1 VASSYNKDWLKKWL
15 TWEPHLT
22 LYQEGQVY
30 LERRYVL
37 PRNSRFNIYLHKF
50 LKSDEDEAL
59 HDHPWNWCSIILK
72 GHYTEHRQDGTS
84 RRGPGSIVLRK
95 PEVAHRVEL
104 DRESTEIFDPNP
116 GRRSWIN
123 GPEKSV
129 WTLFITGKKTRIWG
143 FHCPKGWIP
152 WTQFTAGEFG
162 QIRVGC
168 GDHA

>member
-1 VASSYNKDWLKKWL
+1 MASSYNKDWLKKWL

-30 LERRYVL
+30 LERRYL
-37 PRNSRFNIYLHKF
+37 IPRNQRANFYLHKF

-104 DRESTEIFDPNP
+104 DRVNTGVVWQP
-116 GRRSWIN
+116 GQR
-123 GPEKSV
+123 PEFTTREKPV
-129 WTLFITGKKTRIWG
+129 WTLFLTGKKTRVWG
-143 FHCPKGWIP
+143 FHCRLGWVP
-152 WTQFTAGEFG
+152 WTGFTAGEKG
-162 QIRVGC
+162 EYRVGC
-168 GDHA
+168 GEYA